1 MCVFSGSVVVI
12 MRMIGKLQVR
22 YIRYND
28 IVRVLNNPGHENTV
42 CLGVYTHEKCVSG
55 GLRKHER
62 KGTAIK
68 GTYCEDVSSTL
79 HVKQLNGLVV
89 TQYGNGVNILSIII
103 IIDYVIA

>member
-1 MCVFSGSVVVI
+1 MKTLCVWGFI
-12 MRMIGKLQVR
+12 HTR
-22 YIRYND
+22 N
-28 IVRVLNNPGHENTV
+28 V
-42 CLGVYTHEKCVSG
+42 CLG

-103 IIDYVIA
+103 IIIDYVIA